1 LGSRN
6 SALRTNHKTELQKKK
21 EGNHEN
27 SNKSGNDSGGFMRA
41 NTKKHFVLFSLSI
54 GLLLSASLGGA
65 QVGTRGKL
73 PGGRAVSSAAQLE
86 KHQAMT
92 QPSSSF
98 NFTLLNYP
106 GTLATSLQAINKGAT
121 TSKVELVGGY
131 GTETS
136 SGFLARVSG
145 TKSLIETYQTVN
157 VPHGIQTFALGV
169 NDLGNI
175 VGQYQDSSGIWHGY
189 EESAGKFTEI
199 NVPFAGTTGTFAV
212 SMNNSGEIVG
222 LYNLGSGGGYGFTLI
237 AGTYTSINYPGATTA
252 TASDINNNG
261 DIVGQ
266 YSDTTGTVH
275 GYLLSGGTYTSIDF
289 PGATWTT
296 AYGINDAGD
305 IVGSYCTTSGC
316 VSTEEG
322 MQGFLLS
329 GGTFTT
335 IAVPNEPV
343 TAATAINNAGVIVG
357 FYEDAAGVIE
367 GFMATP

>member
-1 LGSRN
+1 
-6 SALRTNHKTELQKKK
+6 
-21 EGNHEN
+21 
-27 SNKSGNDSGGFMRA
+27 MRA
-41 NTKKHFVLFSLSI
+41 NTKKHFVLSLLSI
-54 GLLLSASLGGA
+54 ALLLSASLGGA
-65 QVGTRGKL
+65 QVGARGKL
-73 PGGRAVSSAAQLE
+73 PSGRAASPAAQVE
-86 KHQAMT
+86 KHQAT
-92 QPSSSF
+92 APPSSSY

-106 GTLATSLQAINKGAT
+106 GTLATSGAAINKGAT

-131 GTETS
+131 GTETA

-145 TKSLIETYQTVN
+145 TKNLIETYQTVN
-157 VPHGIQTFALGV
+157 VPHAIQTFAEGV
-169 NDLGNI
+169 NDLGHI
-175 VGQYQDSSGIWHGY
+175 VGQYQDSSGAWHGY
-189 EESAGKFTEI
+189 EESGSKFTEI

-212 SMNNSGEIVG
+212 SINNSGEIVG

-252 TASDINNNG
+252 TVSDVNNNG
-261 DIVGQ
+261 DIVGE
-266 YSDTTGTVH
+266 YSDTSGTVH

-289 PGATWTT
+289 PGATWTS

-305 IVGSYCTTSGC
+305 IVGSYCTTSEC
-316 VSTEEG
+316 ISTQEG
-322 MQGFLLS
+322 SQGFLLS

-343 TAATAINNAGVIVG
+343 TAVLDINNAGVIVG